1 MKNFSKLPGWAKI
14 AGGGGAAALV
24 GVLGFNGWWNGEI
37 APVAVADAPE
47 VQFEIPAG
55 TSTNAVGKKLVE
67 QKIIKSE
74 MAWKLWTSVFS
85 RQSGGPKM
93 GSYQL
98 SASKPLPDIA
108 AKLWSGRVTELNF
121 TIPEGSNLKRMNEIL
136 TKKLFPCVKV
146 PNAQKAK
153 ATDGTIPTEVCSETS
168 PISAEL
174 AKKGVFPKDAFM
186 KAAQNIPRAQFPWL
200 PEGIKDLEGFLFP
213 NTYSIPKEGI
223 TPEKVVNQMLKQ
235 FEKDALPVYKA
246 EGAKSKLSLL
256 QWVSL
261 SSIVEKEAVIPEE
274 RSQIA
279 GVFVNRLSKSIKLES
294 DPTVEYAFGIKQTPT
309 RPLYFSEVR
318 KPHPY
323 NTYTTPG
330 IPPGPIAS
338 PGLGSLKAVLN
349 PDATEMLFF
358 VAKYDGTHVFSR
370 TNAEHEKATRE
381 IRAGVQKAVK
391 KPT

>member
-14 AGGGGAAALV
+14 LSGGGAAALV
-24 GVLGFNGWWNGEI
+24 GGMGFSGWWNGEI
-37 APVAVADAPE
+37 APVSAADTPDI
-47 VQFEIPAG
+47 QFEVPSG
-55 TSTNAVGKKLVE
+55 TSTQAVGKKLVE
-67 QKIIKSE
+67 QKLIKSE
-74 MAWKLWTSVFS
+74 FAWKLWTSVFS

-98 SASKPLPDIA
+98 SPGKSLPDIA
-108 AKLWSGRVTELNF
+108 TKLWSGRVTEVNF
-121 TIPEGSNLKRMNEIL
+121 TIPEGSRITKMDGIL
-136 TKKLFPCVKV
+136 ASKGFFPAGSFISETKK
-146 PNAQKAK
+146 
-153 ATDGTIPTEVCSETS
+153 
-168 PISAEL
+168 
-174 AKKGVFPKDAFM
+174 
-186 KAAQNIPRAQFPWL
+186 IPRDKFPWL

-223 TPEKVVNQMLKQ
+223 TAEKVVNQMLKQ

-261 SSIVEKEAVIPEE
+261 SSVVEKEAVKPAE
-274 RSQIA
+274 RNQIA
-279 GVFVNRLSKSIKLES
+279 GVFVNRLSKGIKLES
-294 DPTVEYAFGIKQTPT
+294 DPTVEYAWNIKQTPT

-349 PDATEMLFF
+349 PDATDMLFF

-370 TNAEHEKATRE
+370 TNAEHERATRE
-381 IRAGVQKAVK
+381 IRAGIQKNPK
-391 KPT
+391 K